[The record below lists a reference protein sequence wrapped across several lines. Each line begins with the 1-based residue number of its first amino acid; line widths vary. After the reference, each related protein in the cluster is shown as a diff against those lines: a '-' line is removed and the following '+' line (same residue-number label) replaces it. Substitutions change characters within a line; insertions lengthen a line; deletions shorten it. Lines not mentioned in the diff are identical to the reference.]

1 MAATVDDAFDDQ
13 LCSFI
18 IDVFCRRVAA
28 APPSSGVSHTLP
40 VPQDIEC
47 LASDGMLLASCCLAG
62 QIRVWDAQT
71 GDCLTVI
78 PNNG

>member
-1 MAATVDDAFDDQ
+1 MNRFRPTVDPTKPAFGVVLQ
-13 LCSFI
+13 TLI
-18 IDVFCRRVAA
+18 PV
-28 APPSSGVSHTLP
+28 SSVL
-40 VPQDIEC
+40 QDIEC